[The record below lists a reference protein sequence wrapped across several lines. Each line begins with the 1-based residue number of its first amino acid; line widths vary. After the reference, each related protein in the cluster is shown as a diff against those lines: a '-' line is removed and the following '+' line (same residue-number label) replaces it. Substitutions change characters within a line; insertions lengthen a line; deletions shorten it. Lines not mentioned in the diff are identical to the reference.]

1 MARLAKIIATR
12 KKSKFKVKHR
22 NRCEICGRPRSYMR
36 VFKLCRCCFRQ
47 LALKGMIPGITKSS
61 W

>member
-1 MARLAKIIATR
+1 MARLAKIVAAKKKPKFAVR
-12 KKSKFKVKHR
+12 KR
-22 NRCEICGRPRSYMR
+22 NRCEICGRPRGYYR
-36 VFKLCRCCFRQ
+36 LFKLCRCCFRN